1 MKHNQFSDIFLS
13 NGLINIRGEVMKII
27 YHIGE
32 KIGAETIVKK
42 GFLTEDT
49 QCMYIESNN
58 IKIVLDN
65 INSVEFIKINSLGT
79 MVQIKNYSDTIF
91 LAVPRIFI
99 DKGTGF
105 AIINYFKTKKAGHLL
120 KLAMQYQEK

>member
-1 MKHNQFSDIFLS
+1 
-13 NGLINIRGEVMKII
+13 MKII

-58 IKIVLDN
+58 IKIALDN
-65 INSVEFIKINSLGT
+65 INSVEFIKINGLGT

-120 KLAMQYQEK
+120 KFAMQYQEK